1 MLLSIRYKFLFVH
14 IAKTGGTS
22 VRAALQPLRWRDPW
36 YYAQFVCSRLSHA
49 SGHRIGSKFPRHA
62 RIIAAQEMLPE
73 EFFGELFK
81 FAIVRNPWDLQVS
94 SYHHIRRERP
104 HLIAHL
110 DNFDQFI
117 RWKLDPER
125 PFQYHVDTSIQSQL
139 DYLVDLQDKLLVD
152 FVGRYESLHDD
163 FAHICNV
170 LGLKKL
176 QLPHK
181 REARDRNKDYRSY
194 YSDELAELVQDFF
207 ARDISVLGYRFEP
220 ITADHAISAKRLE
233 GDPHSG

>member
-1 MLLSIRYKFLFVH
+1 MLLSRKYNFLFVH

-36 YYAQFVCSRLSHA
+36 YYAQFLCSRLSHA

-73 EFFGELFK
+73 AFFRDLFK

-110 DNFDQFI
+110 TDFEQFI

-125 PFQYHVDTSIQSQL
+125 PYQYHIDTSIQSQL
-139 DYLVDLQDKLLVD
+139 DYLVDLRGKILVD
-152 FVGRYESLHDD
+152 FIGRYENLNND
-163 FAHICNV
+163 FAHVCEA
-170 LGLKKL
+170 LGIRHL

-194 YSDELAELVQDFF
+194 YSDALAELVENYFE
-207 ARDISVLGYRFEP
+207 RDIKTLNYSFETTP
-220 ITADHAISAKRLE
+220 D
-233 GDPHSG
+233 